1 LQSDIF
7 APACLSQN
15 VSCRIAMNTWEMDSI
30 TSVPKLLAAIS
41 EFLPAARTVSFE
53 IQNACSDARKVY
65 AKHHSL
71 EKLRPSRDTIAP
83 RTQLHYCLISRSLSE
98 DLDAVLRSH
107 EIKEVFWHL
116 KGFDDRKML
125 FAIHDADMGDSVF
138 FSGHIDGKVIHSIG
152 LAIGRESTKLQT
164 GYNWDK
170 NYRREESS

>member
-1 LQSDIF
+1 
-7 APACLSQN
+7 
-15 VSCRIAMNTWEMDSI
+15 MNTWEMDSI

-98 DLDAVLRSH
+98 DLDAVLQSH

-125 FAIHDADMGDSVF
+125 FAIHDADMGDSMF
-138 FSGHIDGKVIHSIG
+138 LSAHIDAKIVRAIASD
-152 LAIGRESTKLQT
+152 IGRKPSKLKT
-164 GYNWDK
+164 GYDWDEDHRQK
-170 NYRREESS
+170 QRTKS